1 MNFAVLPLSEKNKP
15 YKERW
20 NWFFTALRFL
30 ILFEIPRIKMCED
43 LEIFVFVII
52 KDAFSDP
59 RVMYWA
65 ERARDAWLID
75 WQFSFALWI
84 HLREELDQECI
95 KTVKF
100 QKFFSYEYK

>member
-75 WQFSFALWI
+75 NSVLLYGFTCERNWTKNA
-84 HLREELDQECI
+84 
-95 KTVKF
+95 
-100 QKFFSYEYK
+100 